1 MDATKLKSYVDRIER
16 LEEEQAA
23 IGGDKKD
30 IFAEAK
36 SHGFNVKVL
45 RRLIRERKKDTAERE
60 QEEAELETYRA
71 ALTTGV
77 ALVKSGLSLR
87 DAAKKSGASKSS
99 IHRALSVPAVSH
111 DADTGEISENGAT
124 SDTVPGDD
132 EGTAVPSSPAPVVA
146 NLSSGG
152 MGETPVAHAEGVV
165 DAPSA
170 TPAAPLDL
178 TIPDFL
184 RRAAR

>member
-1 MDATKLKSYVDRIER
+1 MDATKLKSYVERIER

-36 SHGFNVKVL
+36 SHGFNTKVL
-45 RRLIRERKKDTAERE
+45 RRLIRERKRSAADRE

-71 ALTTGV
+71 ALNAGV

-87 DAAKKSGASKSS
+87 DAAKQSGASKSS

-111 DADTGEISENGAT
+111 DADTGEIIENGAT
-124 SDTVPGDD
+124 SDTAPGDD
-132 EGTAVPSSPAPVVA
+132 TRTPVPSRSAEVVA
-146 NLSSGG
+146 
-152 MGETPVAHAEGVV
+152 TPIEDDLAFPPGLGRRRG
-165 DAPSA
+165 
-170 TPAAPLDL
+170 AA
-178 TIPDFL
+178 
-184 RRAAR
+184 

>member
-1 MDATKLKSYVDRIER
+1 MDATKLKSYVERIER

-36 SHGFNVKVL
+36 SHGFNTKVL
-45 RRLIRERKKDTAERE
+45 RRLIRERKRSAADRE

-71 ALTTGV
+71 ALNAGV

-87 DAAKKSGASKSS
+87 EAAKQSGASKSS

-111 DADTGEISENGAT
+111 DADTGEIIESEGGAPNAACG
-124 SDTVPGDD
+124 SA
-132 EGTAVPSSPAPVVA
+132 GTAVPSSPAPA
-146 NLSSGG
+146 PA
-152 MGETPVAHAEGVV
+152 TITD
-165 DAPSA
+165 DAA
-170 TPAAPLDL
+170 LAAMDAARES
-178 TIPDFL
+178 FEAAKKA
-184 RRAAR
+184 RAA